1 MFNYSVSNLTPSQH
15 RPVLHKITLL
25 SLFILIFQ
33 SFLWIFMI
41 SGGNQDIYEWATEEA
56 NREDTKG
63 IYLPSAHFF
72 HGARENYIKYI
83 TLVLVMKMCADH
95 WGRRGSYDEEGDGSK
110 SSIDALLRQAFLSPK
125 VNKLGRNLFSSSS
138 SCNDIKFLSL
148 VQIEQAIDSSQ
159 RTKFPHGEQ
168 QVLELH
174 PWGRTLL
181 LLWTCSSPWPCLE
194 AC

>member
-1 MFNYSVSNLTPSQH
+1 MQVASLSPKFIYF
-15 RPVLHKITLL
+15 LL
-25 SLFILIFQ
+25 SNSLEYIFTGKRWSQGSAFWQIQGCPKTSCKRKHQAPRIQTPHWTKSSQTCHVQLFC
-33 SFLWIFMI
+33 
-41 SGGNQDIYEWATEEA
+41 GNQDIYEWATEEA
-56 NREDTKG
+56 NREDTK
-63 IYLPSAHFF
+63 
-72 HGARENYIKYI
+72 
-83 TLVLVMKMCADH
+83 DH

-125 VNKLGRNLFSSSS
+125 
-138 SCNDIKFLSL
+138 
-148 VQIEQAIDSSQ
+148 IEQAIDSSQ

-181 LLWTCSSPWPCLE
+181 LLRTCSSPWPCLE